1 MRLQRL
7 RLTNFRQH
15 IATDIEF
22 GDGIT
27 GVIGPNGA
35 GKTTLL
41 EAMTWAIYGTPAA
54 RGGRDSIRFNRAPA
68 RAPVRVELE
77 FALGVH
83 EYRVTRSL
91 YGAELFLDR
100 SDAPVANSAQEVT
113 ARLQRLLGMTREE
126 FFNTYFTGQKELAV
140 MAALGPTDRGKFLSR
155 ILGYERLRVAQDRLR
170 ERRSALRGELA
181 GLEAALGDPA
191 ALERERA
198 DAAARAREAEVAL
211 GAAESAGAAAARRR
225 DAAGPAW
232 TDVVRLREVVLALDG
247 DRRVAEKEVE
257 EGRRECERLDRDLAE
272 ALAAQTAMRELD
284 PTLAHLEPLR
294 AELAQLDAQAR
305 AAGQRRQL
313 GGQLAAR
320 REQRAQQAER
330 LAALGDVAAGARAAQ
345 EAAERARAALAEPE
359 QDEER
364 ARTEWVRNR
373 QDAETKRLTLRDQ
386 YRDLLEHRERIVA
399 AGPDGACPTCARRL
413 GDEYEAV
420 LAALGRQL
428 EEIELNGRFFKQRV
442 EQLAEEPAEVQRAR
456 HRVAEA
462 RAAVD
467 AATEAVAQARAR
479 EREAADLRADLA
491 RSEAGIAELERQVA
505 ALPDTYDAARH
516 DELRER
522 IKQLEPAV
530 ARAAGLR
537 VKAER
542 AERLVH
548 DAEAAEHAL
557 SAREARLADLVARI
571 GQLGFSEERYRTA
584 REEYEAAEA
593 VLREAE
599 LMVVTRRGELRG
611 AVTAVAAAERQ
622 IAERA
627 ERAAR
632 ADRTRCELR
641 VHDELEAAFGDLRT
655 DLNAQLRPELSEV
668 ASAFLADLTDGRYHE
683 MELDEQYHIL
693 VLEEGEPKPVISGGE
708 EDVANLVLR
717 LAISQMVAERAGLPL
732 SLLVL
737 DEIFGSLDELRRQH
751 VVTLLRRL
759 ADRFPQVILITH
771 IESVRDTVDRVL
783 RVSVDPATGAAV
795 VREDPGGVDEEAV
808 A

>member
-1 MRLQRL
+1 VE
-7 RLTNFRQH
+7 
-15 IATDIEF
+15 TDIAF
-22 GDGIT
+22 GAGIT

-41 EAMTWAIYGTPAA
+41 EAMTWAIFGTPAA
-54 RGGRDSIRFNRAPA
+54 RGGRDSIRFNRAAP
-68 RAPVRVELE
+68 RSPVRVELE

-83 EYRVTRSL
+83 EYRVARSL

-100 SDAPVANSAQEVT
+100 GDAPVANSAQEVT
-113 ARLQRLLGMTREE
+113 ARLQRVLGMTREE

-140 MAALGPTDRGKFLSR
+140 MAALGPTERGKFLSR
-155 ILGYERLRVAQDRLR
+155 MLGYERLRVAQERLR

-181 GLEAALGDPA
+181 GLEAGLGDPA

-198 DAAARAREAEVAL
+198 DVAARAR
-211 GAAESAGAAAARRR
+211 AAEAALAAAEAAAATAERRR

-232 TDVVRLREVVLALDG
+232 TDIVRLREAVLALDG

-272 ALAAQTAMRELD
+272 ALAAQTALRELE
-284 PTLAHLEPLR
+284 PTLAHIEPLR
-294 AELAQLDAQAR
+294 SELAQLDAQGR

-313 GGQLAAR
+313 AGQLAAR
-320 REQRAQQAER
+320 REQRGQLAGR
-330 LAALGDVAAGARAAQ
+330 LGALEDVAAGTRSAQAALEQARAGL
-345 EAAERARAALAEPE
+345 AAPE
-359 QDEER
+359 QEEER

-373 QDAETKRLTLRDQ
+373 QDAETKRLGLRDQ
-386 YRDLLEHRERIVA
+386 YRDVLEQRERIVA

-420 LAALGRQL
+420 LAALSRQL
-428 EEIELNGRFFKQRV
+428 EEIELNGRFFKHRV
-442 EQLAEEPAEVQRAR
+442 EQLAEEPAEVQRGR
-456 HRVAEA
+456 QRVAEA
-462 RAAVD
+462 RAAVE
-467 AATEAVAQARAR
+467 AATEALAQARAR
-479 EREAADLRADLA
+479 EREAAELRADLE
-491 RSEAGIAELERQVA
+491 RTDAGIAELERQVV

-522 IKQLEPAV
+522 LKQLEPAV
-530 ARAAGLR
+530 TRAAGLR

-542 AERLVH
+542 AERLVR
-548 DAEAAEHAL
+548 DAEEAERGL
-557 SAREARLADLVARI
+557 SAREGRLADLTARI
-571 GQLGFSEERYRTA
+571 AQLGFSDARYQTA
-584 REEYEAAEA
+584 RTEYEAAEA
-593 VLREAE
+593 ALREME
-599 LMVVTRRGELRG
+599 ITVVTRRGELRG
-611 AVTAVAAAERQ
+611 AVTALGAADRRV
-622 IAERA
+622 AERA
-627 ERAAR
+627 ERLAR
-632 ADRTRCELR
+632 AERTRCELR
-641 VHDELEAAFGDLRT
+641 VHDELDAAFGDLRT
-655 DLNAQLRPELSEV
+655 ELNAQLRPELSEV
-668 ASAFLADLTDGRYHE
+668 ASSFLADLTDGRYHE

-717 LAISQMVAERAGLPL
+717 LAISQMVAERAGMPL

-751 VVTLLRRL
+751 VVGLLRRL

-783 RVSVDPATGAAV
+783 RVAVDPATGGAS
-795 VREDPGGVDEEAV
+795 VREDPGGSDQDA
-808 A
+808 AA